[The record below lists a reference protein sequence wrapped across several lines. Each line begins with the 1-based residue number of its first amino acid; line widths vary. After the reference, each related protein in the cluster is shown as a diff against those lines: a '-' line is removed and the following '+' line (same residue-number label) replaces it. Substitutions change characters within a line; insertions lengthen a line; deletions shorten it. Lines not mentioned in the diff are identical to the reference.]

1 MFSITMNFFAL
12 FVTVSVLKLSLA
24 DFSLYDKGGKHG
36 LESKFPENDRNLIGN
51 LSENYRNLIDNLSE
65 KSQKKLSKR
74 SIVDHYEDSHC
85 VESFETSDKTIIRT
99 IESKT
104 NGAVFL
110 NNTDVDTYERCLRF
124 CCETTMCTVAVWD
137 QQVSKGYYYF
147 RLMKTIISV

>member
-1 MFSITMNFFAL
+1 MNFFAL

-24 DFSLYDKGGKHG
+24 DFSLDDKGGKHG
-36 LESKFPENDRNLIGN
+36 LESKFPEND
-51 LSENYRNLIDNLSE
+51 RNLIDNLSE

-137 QQVSKGYYYF
+137 QQVSNGYYYF

>member
-1 MFSITMNFFAL
+1 MNFFAL

-24 DFSLYDKGGKHG
+24 DLSFDEKGVKNEH
-36 LESKFPENDRNLIGN
+36 ESNIRESG
-51 LSENYRNLIDNLSE
+51 RNLIDNLIE
-65 KSQKKLSKR
+65 KSGKNLSKR

-110 NNTDVDTYERCLRF
+110 NNTDVETYERCLRF

-137 QQVSKGYYYF
+137 QQVNN
-147 RLMKTIISV
+147 RLCKS

>member
-1 MFSITMNFFAL
+1 MHFFAI

-24 DFSLYDKGGKHG
+24 DFSFDEKGVKNE
-36 LESKFPENDRNLIGN
+36 LVPKIRENDRNLI
-51 LSENYRNLIDNLSE
+51 E
-65 KSQKKLSKR
+65 KSRKNKR

-124 CCETTMCTVAVWD
+124 CCETSMCTVAVWD
-137 QQVSKGYYYF
+137 QQVNPGLCNHF
-147 RLMKTIISV
+147 RNLFNANFFSTG

>member
-1 MFSITMNFFAL
+1 MNFFAL

-24 DFSLYDKGGKHG
+24 DFSLDDKGGKHG
-36 LESKFPENDRNLIGN
+36 LKSNFPEND
-51 LSENYRNLIDNLSE
+51 RNLIDNLSE

-137 QQVSKGYYYF
+137 QQVSNGYYYF